1 MTGGTFVLFEAE
13 KVYATNEFNGDMYYE
28 GHGKIVA
35 MAMTSIRTKEDLLKF
50 AKDFNKKEFGYPDE
64 KIRPFELTADHS
76 YSDCLN
82 MVQEYFKKYFSDYLY
97 IVNAS
102 GRDLEFT
109 TKDGTRILPDNTS
122 GVLNF
127 GHDAKDFPAALNAFK
142 GEGETGEADIIEE
155 AARLFNVQLSAEET
169 SEAGEILR
177 EHGYKTISGIWQNM
191 REYAEEEVRDFAE
204 SWIIQYFDFEKYIQ
218 DHCQDLEFK
227 GVYTLKSGKV
237 LSFI

>member
-1 MTGGTFVLFEAE
+1 MTRGTFVLFEAE
-13 KVYATNEFNGDMYYE
+13 KVYVTNEFNGDMYYE

-50 AKDFNKKEFGYPDE
+50 AKVFNQKEFEYPDE
-64 KIRPFELTADHS
+64 EIRLFEMTADHS

-82 MVQEYFKKYFSDYLY
+82 MAQGYAEKYFSDYLY
-97 IVNAS
+97 IINAS

-127 GHDAKDFPAALNAFK
+127 GHDAKDFHAALNAFK
-142 GEGETGEADIIEE
+142 RGEAENMIEE
-155 AARLFNVQLSAEET
+155 AARLFDVKLSAEET

-177 EHGYKTISGIWQNM
+177 EHGYNAIAGIWHNM

-204 SWIIQYFDFEKYIQ
+204 SWIIEYFDFEKYIQ
-218 DHCQDLEFK
+218 DRCQDLEFK
-227 GVYTLKSGKV
+227 GVYTLRSGKV
-237 LSFI
+237 CSFI